1 MFYIIIILGDNM
13 SKDKVLDFAKR
24 LNEKYTDNLNI
35 PILGGFKPV
44 VNPGTMFTAVSDE
57 GYVEQFIVDSKLLN
71 GEDFESHLNK
81 VIDNTTLA
89 MQNAGLENA
98 DANFKLHKKYSAN
111 GLDFVV
117 YIQDNIMNANGKRRL
132 IRQFNIYFVEPKS
145 GGFHL
150 LSLASPPFNLPSDKI
165 IADKIDLVND
175 KITNCLDKA
184 CKDIMDHITYK

>member
-1 MFYIIIILGDNM
+1 
-13 SKDKVLDFAKR
+13 
-24 LNEKYTDNLNI
+24 
-35 PILGGFKPV
+35 
-44 VNPGTMFTAVSDE
+44 
-57 GYVEQFIVDSKLLN
+57 
-71 GEDFESHLNK
+71 
-81 VIDNTTLA
+81 

-175 KITNCLDKA
+175 KITNGLDKA